1 MTAHEPTVS
10 PEEHVAAIEYRV
22 LGPIEVVVDGEAAPV
37 GGHTAMALTAALVIG
52 ADHAIPDDYL
62 VHVMWGDEPP
72 PTATA
77 SLHSHLSRLRAVV
90 GHDAI
95 EGHEGSH
102 RLVAAAG
109 QIDACRFERRVKH
122 AGERLA
128 SEPEQAREEVRSALA
143 LWRGPP
149 FGELA
154 DSEFCRLEVERL
166 HELRLGAEDIEIA
179 ADLRLGRLLEATS
192 LLAAAVVDQPYRE
205 RRWHDYMSALA
216 VQGRRT
222 EALRAFERL
231 SRHLAEVGLTPSA
244 ECADLAAAIASDEVR
259 WDGTDLPA
267 VTPGRCSAA

>member
-10 PEEHVAAIEYRV
+10 PEETATGIEYRV
-22 LGPIEVVVDGEAAPV
+22 LGPIEIVVDGETLPV
-37 GGHTAMALTAALVIG
+37 GGRTAMALTAALVIG

-72 PTATA
+72 ATATA

-95 EGHEGSH
+95 RGHEGSH

-109 QIDACRFERRVKH
+109 QIDACRFERGLKR

-128 SEPEQAREEVRSALA
+128 SDPESALDEVRSAIR

-149 FGELA
+149 FGDLA
-154 DSEFCRLEVERL
+154 DAEFCRLEVERL
-166 HELRLGAEDIEIA
+166 HELRLGAEDIEIT

-205 RRWHDYMSALA
+205 WRWHGYMAALA
-216 VQGRRT
+216 AQGRRT
-222 EALRAFERL
+222 EALRAFARL
-231 SRHLAEVGLTPSA
+231 SGHLAEVGLTPST
-244 ECADLAAAIASDEVR
+244 ECVELANAIAADRVR
-259 WDGTDLPA
+259 WDPIEGLASHPGMTD
-267 VTPGRCSAA
+267 AA